1 MPKRLFDLLKKQK
14 QLHNFVTYGVGQFFN
29 LVTPLLVV
37 PYIVSVCTEEG
48 YGKIGVGLAISFFL
62 MVFIDYGSDILGV
75 KEVAVNRNNPEK
87 LETLFTTIYTAKL
100 FLLLIV
106 LAVTCLLIF
115 FVPYFNQEKRL
126 FFFGLPVLVGQFI
139 NPTWFLQGMEN
150 FKWITFSNILSKV
163 VYVAGIFWCIQQPS
177 DYVYN
182 NLFWGI
188 GMILANSI
196 AFIYLWKQY
205 GFSFK
210 KTQKSHITSYLKS
223 NFSMFGSQIFV
234 SLQMY
239 FPIVLVSYF
248 GNNTMAGQYKII
260 DQIIVIFRTYIL
272 LFFNFIFPRVCY
284 LLETSKAEAL
294 QFWRKANGLNFG
306 FTLLLLLLISGYSF
320 EIVDYFNPLNVAHIS
335 NLLQIA
341 LLIPLLQSIGQPLK
355 QLVLGWNKQ
364 KMYTHTTMFVTVIT
378 LLLIVLLTPRL
389 NVLGVLTALII
400 SEILVI
406 SVFMYAVKNKLFNST
421 S

>member
-1 MPKRLFDLLKKQK
+1 MAQINHSVFKSDFFKK
-14 QLHNFVTYGVGQFFN
+14 FTIYGVGQFFN

-150 FKWITFSNILSKV
+150 FKWITFSNIFSKV
-163 VYVAGIFWCIQQPS
+163 VYVAGIFWCIHEPS

-378 LLLIVLLTPRL
+378 LLLIVLLTPSL
-389 NVLGVLTALII
+389 DVLGVLTALII

-406 SVFMYAVKNKLFNST
+406 AVFLYAVKNKLFNST

>member
-1 MPKRLFDLLKKQK
+1 
-14 QLHNFVTYGVGQFFN
+14 
-29 LVTPLLVV
+29 
-37 PYIVSVCTEEG
+37 
-48 YGKIGVGLAISFFL
+48 

-150 FKWITFSNILSKV
+150 FKWITFSNIFSKV
-163 VYVAGIFWCIQQPS
+163 VYVAGIFWCIHEPS

-378 LLLIVLLTPRL
+378 LLLIVLLTPSL
-389 NVLGVLTALII
+389 DVLGVLTALII

-406 SVFMYAVKNKLFNST
+406 AVFLYAVKNKLFNST